1 MSAGQVAASHCLT
14 LSPLSCDQD
23 GGQQGEEREEREE
36 ERGQLH
42 LEWPQADVQQQAKSR
57 QRPARE
63 RPVQSGTEETAP
75 LSIQLLLSRKL
86 TVFIAVIL

>member
-23 GGQQGEEREEREE
+23 GGEQGEEREE

-42 LEWPQADVQQQAKSR
+42 LERPQADVQQAKSR

>member
-23 GGQQGEEREEREE
+23 GGEQGEEREE

-75 LSIQLLLSRKL
+75 LSIQLFLSRKL